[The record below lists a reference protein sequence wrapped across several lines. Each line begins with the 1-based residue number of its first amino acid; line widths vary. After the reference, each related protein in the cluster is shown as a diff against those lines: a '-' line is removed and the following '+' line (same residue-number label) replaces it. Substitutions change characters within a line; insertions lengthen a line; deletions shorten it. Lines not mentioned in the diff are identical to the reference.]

1 MITTVRDPVCGMDV
15 PPTQFEMIFEG
26 IHYAFCSEQCRER
39 FVANP
44 HLYIG
49 MPGKKA
55 PKQKGV
61 ELFKQRRFQLDT
73 PLTSQDAAILA
84 EALGAMMGVKA
95 IEIQGDVTVTITY
108 DLLQT
113 TASQL
118 EAKMVEVGINFGDGW
133 SERLRRSFV
142 HYIEECEVDNLEVHS
157 RHGHG

>member
-1 MITTVRDPVCGMDV
+1 MITRVRDPVCGMSV
-15 PPTQFEMIFEG
+15 PPTQLETIFEG

-49 MPGKKA
+49 MPGEKA

-61 ELFKQRRFQLDT
+61 ELFKQRRFQLDA

-118 EAKMVEVGINFGDGW
+118 EAKMVEVGAQLGNGW

-142 HYIEECEVDNLEVHS
+142 HYIEECEVENLEVHP

>member
-1 MITTVRDPVCGMDV
+1 MITPVRDPVCGMNV

-26 IHYAFCSEQCRER
+26 IHYAFCSAQCRER

-49 MPGKKA
+49 MPGEKS

-61 ELFKQRRFQLDT
+61 VLFKQRRFQLDA

-84 EALGAMMGVKA
+84 ESLGAMMGVKA

-118 EAKMVEVGINFGDGW
+118 EAKMVEVGAKLGEGW

-142 HYIEECEVDNLEVHS
+142 HYIEECEVENLEVHP